1 LLALSRFKAGYDSN
15 YLAYVQADSSLR
27 SVRTD
32 RIIFGESGFTEEEQ
46 RLYSAGVEAVTA
58 GTAQALAMKYDFV
71 PHRRLLDLGGGTG
84 SFLLPILARYP
95 TLECTLYDLPQ
106 VAAATRQRMASD
118 PVGARIQ
125 VIAGDFFKDSIP
137 KHIEKERQKI
147 PDGIG

>member
-1 LLALSRFKAGYDSN
+1 M
-15 YLAYVQADSSLR
+15 
-27 SVRTD
+27 T
-32 RIIFGESGFTEEEQ
+32 T
-46 RLYSAGVEAVTA
+46 
-58 GTAQALAMKYDFV
+58 GTPQALAMKYDFV
-71 PHRRLLDLGGGTG
+71 PHRRLLDLGAEG
-84 SFLLPILARYP
+84 SSLLPILARYP

>member
-1 LLALSRFKAGYDSN
+1 
-15 YLAYVQADSSLR
+15 
-27 SVRTD
+27 
-32 RIIFGESGFTEEEQ
+32 
-46 RLYSAGVEAVTA
+46 VTA

-84 SFLLPILARYP
+84 SARYP

-147 PDGIG
+147 PDGIR